1 MRTHKAKRFDE
12 QNEKEIDKAISK
24 YSHQLM
30 SNSKWI
36 KLIEKLVENILEIK
50 KIEFKKVL
58 NDNIGELY
66 LEENTTFGF
75 DYWENGF
82 EGINSLKGWMLY
94 KEIEY
99 LKFPKSTSKGEQNII
114 KIKNIIES
122 IGSFDIVEEESEF
135 ILLCYK

>member
-50 KIEFKKVL
+50 KIEFKK
-58 NDNIGELY
+58 NNWCH
-66 LEENTTFGF
+66 NF
-75 DYWENGF
+75 
-82 EGINSLKGWMLY
+82 
-94 KEIEY
+94 
-99 LKFPKSTSKGEQNII
+99 
-114 KIKNIIES
+114 
-122 IGSFDIVEEESEF
+122 
-135 ILLCYK
+135 